1 MQLARAVPAGSRRA
15 TSQRQWK
22 TAALTAVTAQHWY
35 TNRAAHTTAVIGVL
49 ARYMDWA
56 DRTSRPTHTRI
67 AQMTKLS
74 PRTVTRTIA
83 WLRSTGL
90 LGLVSPGTTPALRP
104 AILHGPPERND
115 AAVYLLTI
123 PHRHKPPPTPQTAGH
138 SQSDHL
144 SRSRRDRTN
153 LPRTR
158 ARGKPRPPADHILRH
173 CPKTRTEQLT
183 AADAIRACCPT
194 AARLTP
200 RHVAWLTRAWFQA
213 GRTPADILHAID
225 YHPDGHQWHH
235 DTPIRHPAGWLHH
248 RLADWTRD
256 GQLLPTPAQ
265 QAAARATHHK
275 AQQTAARRHH
285 TQTTRHTATPDTA
298 TTWATRARQTLL
310 DLLTPTPGA
319 LTRATAAQRDTAR
332 RLHLPTPSPKQL
344 PAPPHQAPGP

>member
-104 AILHGPPERND
+104 AILHGPPGPPERND

-123 PHRHKPPPTPQTAGH
+123 PHRHKPPPTLETAGH
-138 SQSDHL
+138 SQSGHL

-158 ARGKPRPPADHILRH
+158 ARAKPRPPADHILRH

-235 DTPIRHPAGWLHH
+235 DTPVRHPAGWLHH

-256 GQLLPTPAQ
+256 GQLLPTP
-265 QAAARATHHK
+265 
-275 AQQTAARRHH
+275 
-285 TQTTRHTATPDTA
+285 
-298 TTWATRARQTLL
+298 
-310 DLLTPTPGA
+310 GA

-332 RLHLPTPSPKQL
+332 RLHLPTHPQPIETGSGS
-344 PAPPHQAPGP
+344 PHQAPRAAITATAETSSGSSRKDQQAGARPPQP